1 MNGLN
6 VFRIVLRNCLENM
19 ENAVQYVVGCKKM
32 VGRGGG
38 FMVVYIF
45 LKHQ

>member
-19 ENAVQYVVGCKKM
+19 ENAVQCAVGCKKM
-32 VGRGGG
+32 VGRGV
-38 FMVVYIF
+38 MVVYIF